1 MTQKEKDMVKE
12 AISAALDQ
20 FDHVQQSYIRKSPDA
35 FEALEKL
42 FKPRNIL
49 ATEPDEEFIATKLQ
63 LQGLL
68 DILLPLRPLILQL
81 CEDGDGCVDEINAI
95 AATLDH
101 PDLT

>member
-1 MTQKEKDMVKE
+1 VTQKEKDMVKE
-12 AISAALDQ
+12 AINAALDQ
-20 FDHVQQSYIRKSPDA
+20 FDHAIKMHVRKSPDA

-49 ATEPDEEFIATKLQ
+49 ASEPDEEFAATKLQ
-63 LQGLL
+63 LNDLL

-95 AATLDH
+95 AKTLDR